1 MRASATG
8 LLGCLAIAL
17 TGPIL
22 ALNALG
28 GVIAAIWLAF
38 LGEWDVLVG
47 GILLIV
53 IAPIVLSLLLLIRMP
68 VLMVADRFPRSRV
81 VQYLATT
88 MLLLYTVALVTAHS
102 FYVLGN
108 AWGNASQSA
117 AIPALLWAYTVGTS
131 PWVFLARKDEDAQG
145 SPSPAGITTVFA
157 QIAFVTIGIW
167 VLVSSLAFETAVLV
181 FLGIMA
187 VSVVVNLRIFGDP
200 VAPAGAGATPASGP
214 PTHSPSYG
222 TASASAA
229 RIITCAGCGQRMKVP
244 SDRGRLNVTCARCGR
259 MIAYDPS
266 C

>member
-1 MRASATG
+1 MRASAAG

-17 TGPIL
+17 TGPVL

-53 IAPIVLSLLLLIRMP
+53 IAPIVLSLLLLVRMP

-81 VQYLATT
+81 VQSLATT
-88 MLLLYTVALVTAHS
+88 MLLLYTVALVTAYS

-108 AWGNASQSA
+108 AWGNASV
-117 AIPALLWAYTVGTS
+117 PALLWAYTVATS

-187 VSVVVNLRIFGDP
+187 ASVAVNLRIFGDS

-214 PTHSPSYG
+214 ATHSPSYS

-229 RIITCAGCGQRMKVP
+229 RIITCADCGQRMKVP
-244 SDRGRLNVTCARCGR
+244 SDRGRLNVTCAQCGR